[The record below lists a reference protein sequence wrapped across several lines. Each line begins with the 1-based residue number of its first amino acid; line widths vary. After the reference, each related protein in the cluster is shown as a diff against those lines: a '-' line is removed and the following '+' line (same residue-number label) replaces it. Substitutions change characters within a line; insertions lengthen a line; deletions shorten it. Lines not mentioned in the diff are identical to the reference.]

1 MFVEFDLLP
10 DLMMRSVQAPIR
22 EGTIESWAADLEA
35 GGLATRHIGPDCVPE
50 SLSLAAML
58 ASDAWRFAE
67 RMGLIDADG
76 PTARGVQ
83 VAMLIECDERHREE
97 RLRGVCGRDWKPT
110 FQAGVECR
118 Y

>member
-35 GGLATRHIGPDCVPE
+35 GGLETRHIGPDCVPE

-76 PTARGVQ
+76 PTARG
-83 VAMLIECDERHREE
+83 A
-97 RLRGVCGRDWKPT
+97 GRD
-110 FQAGVECR
+110 AD
-118 Y
+118 